1 MLTRDLMVVLI
12 LVGILPSILFVVLS
26 EPLENTSLGY
36 AEYYVS
42 FPAGTDRIELDSW
55 RPMARALAHVK
66 SAPEVP
72 LYSQVFFY
80 EHVKFQYP
88 PSSLLIVDLL
98 RAFPGMSWM
107 KIIDSL
113 TYVSWLSVLII
124 GILTAI
130 ILRRS
135 FLVVTGK
142 EAFSSS
148 KANTAIL
155 YCVVLLIALTFYPM
169 TRSFYLGQIQTL
181 IALLATV
188 SLLAWQYEKKKL
200 AGVLLGLICTF
211 KPHWGLIILWGWLR
225 RQWGMAIAATVT
237 VMVITGVSVFMYGIN
252 HHLDY
257 MSVLSFLSK
266 HGEAFFPNQSVNGLM
281 NRILFNGNNLN
292 WSATDFPPF
301 NPVVYWTTL
310 VSTIVI
316 IGMAL
321 IWRFRDR
328 GGAGI
333 VEIAIIMLGV
343 TIASPIAWEHHY
355 AILLPIF
362 AVVMPMALSRRI
374 FGKLTI
380 AYLVVAFLLAGQRID
395 IVNRLAG
402 TYYNFLQSYLF
413 LAGIMV
419 LVMLYA
425 VSNRVAEEEEEEESR

>member
-1 MLTRDLMVVLI
+1 M
-12 LVGILPSILFVVLS
+12 PSILFVVFS
-26 EPLENTSLGY
+26 ERFENTSLGY
-36 AEYYVS
+36 AEHYVS

-55 RPMARALAHVK
+55 RPMARALTHVK
-66 SAPEVP
+66 SAPEIP
-72 LYSQVFFY
+72 LYSQVFFD

-113 TYVSWLSVLII
+113 SYLSWLSVLII
-124 GILTAI
+124 GVLTAC

-135 FLVVTGK
+135 FLVVTAK
-142 EAFSSS
+142 EAFPSS
-148 KANTAIL
+148 KANTAAL
-155 YCVVLLIALTFYPM
+155 YYVVLLIALTFYPI

-188 SLLAWQYEKKKL
+188 SLIAWQYEKKKL
-200 AGVLLGLICTF
+200 VGVLIGLICAF
-211 KPHWGLIILWGWLR
+211 KPHWGLVILWGWMR
-225 RQWGMAIAATVT
+225 KQWGMAIAGTVT
-237 VMVITGVSVFMYGIN
+237 VIVVGGISVSMYGIN

-281 NRILFNGNNLN
+281 NRLLFNGNNLN
-292 WSATDFPPF
+292 WSATNFPPY

-310 VSTIVI
+310 ISTILI
-316 IGMAL
+316 IAAAL
-321 IWRFRDR
+321 MWRFRDR
-328 GGAGI
+328 GGAGPT
-333 VEIAIIMLGV
+333 ELAIIMLSV

-355 AILLPIF
+355 AILLPIL
-362 AVVMPMALSRRI
+362 AVIVPIALSKRI
-374 FGKLTI
+374 FGRWTV
-380 AYLVVAFLLAGQRID
+380 AYLAAAFLLASQRIE
-395 IVNRLAG
+395 IVNRLAE
-402 TYYNFLQSYLF
+402 TYFNFLQSYLF

-425 VSNRVAEEEEEEESR
+425 VSNRVAEEEEQEEESR